1 MESPNALQWNELNI
15 IRNYP
20 FTDNSTLAFS
30 GGFLPQ
36 QLIVDARIYI
46 RGNYQQTLPAYIS
59 KLVKNDEYVELT
71 ISNGSGDI
79 IGVAT
84 LASSS
89 AAAAGAAPGTTP
101 AKIEVRMYTII
112 SAGSV
117 PAGCLMVSAKAF
129 SSLYSFE
136 SGEYDLDP
144 ITATFVVS
152 CCEYLPGDQVQSIN
166 DLSGA
171 VTLTAYEGIELT
183 RTEPNI
189 IKISI
194 VGDPHF
200 NRYDCVPAPDETAA
214 RVLELGALFMKQLR
228 VVHYVKTSAGV
239 LVGPYLSKLTKKPDG
254 SIVLALS
261 TSESATALEARP
273 AFRITTSGNTIT
285 FSLAGA

>member
-1 MESPNALQWNELNI
+1 MESPNALPWNDLNR

-36 QLIVDARIYI
+36 QLILDARIYI
-46 RGNYQQTLPAYIS
+46 RGNYQQTLPPYIS

-89 AAAAGAAPGTTP
+89 STGIPDLATT
-101 AKIEVRMYTII
+101 KMYTII
-112 SAGSV
+112 SADLV
-117 PAGCLMVSAKAF
+117 PAGCLIINVVTL

-144 ITATFVVS
+144 TTATFLVS

-171 VTLTAYEGIELT
+171 VTLTAYEGVELT
-183 RTEPNI
+183 RIEPNT

-200 NRYDCVPAPDETAA
+200 NRYDCVTGTNTTATT
-214 RVLELGALFMKQLR
+214 VLELGALFMKQLK
-228 VVHYVKTSAGV
+228 VVHYVKNSAGV

-285 FSLAGA
+285 FSLAGV

>member
-1 MESPNALQWNELNI
+1 MESPNALPWIQLNK

-30 GGFLPQ
+30 GGFLSQ
-36 QLIVDARIYI
+36 ELIVDARIYI
-46 RGNYQQTLPAYIS
+46 QGNYQQTLPPYIS
-59 KLVKNDEYVELT
+59 KLIKNDEYVELT

-84 LASSS
+84 LVLPAPTYYFLLEESEIYPVVS
-89 AAAAGAAPGTTP
+89 AGTTP
-101 AKIEVRMYTII
+101 A
-112 SAGSV
+112 
-117 PAGCLMVSAKAF
+117 GCLVISKSSL
-129 SSLYSFE
+129 SSLYSIE
-136 SGEYDLDP
+136 SGEYDLDST
-144 ITATFVVS
+144 TATFLVS

-171 VTLTAYEGIELT
+171 VTLTAYEGVELT

-200 NRYDCVPAPDETAA
+200 NRYDCVTGTNETATK
-214 RVLELGALFMKQLR
+214 VLELGALFMKQLR
-228 VVHYVKTSAGV
+228 VVHYVKNSAGV
-239 LVGPYLSKLTKKPDG
+239 LVGPYLSKLTKKLDG

>member
-1 MESPNALQWNELNI
+1 MESPNALQWTELNK

-36 QLIVDARIYI
+36 QLIIDARIYI

-79 IGVAT
+79 IGVST
-84 LASSS
+84 LTYPPPLYVVPSDDDTH
-89 AAAAGAAPGTTP
+89 P
-101 AKIEVRMYTII
+101 VL
-112 SAGSV
+112 SAGSIV
-117 PAGCLMVSAKAF
+117 AGCLVINRNAL

-136 SGEYDLDP
+136 SGEYILDST
-144 ITATFVVS
+144 TATFLVS

-171 VTLTAYEGIELT
+171 VTLTAYEGVELT

-228 VVHYVKTSAGV
+228 VVHYVKNSAGV

-254 SIVLALS
+254 SIILALN
-261 TSESATALEARP
+261 TSASAVALEARP

>member
-1 MESPNALQWNELNI
+1 MESPNALPWFELNK

-46 RGNYQQTLPAYIS
+46 RGNYQQTLPPYIS

-71 ISNGSGDI
+71 ISNGSGDL

-84 LASSS
+84 LALP
-89 AAAAGAAPGTTP
+89 APTRLIASEEEVYPVLYAGTT
-101 AKIEVRMYTII
+101 V
-112 SAGSV
+112 AGSLV
-117 PAGCLMVSAKAF
+117 VSKGSL
-129 SSLYSFE
+129 SSLYSIE
-136 SGEYDLDP
+136 PAEYDLDST
-144 ITATFVVS
+144 TATFLVS
-152 CCEYLPGDQVQSIN
+152 CCEYLPGEQVQSIN
-166 DLSGA
+166 ALSEA

-183 RTEPNI
+183 TTEPNI

-200 NRYDCVPAPDETAA
+200 NRYDCVPGPTETAA

-228 VVHYVKTSAGV
+228 VVHYVKNSAGV

-254 SIVLALS
+254 SIVLALN
-261 TSESATALEARP
+261 TSASAVALEARP